1 MKELKLNVPEEQAQD
16 FAKEMM
22 ELMRKYDVTAEN
34 IDSLLP
40 ITERV
45 KTFDDACKILGDE
58 HPLVTQCRLTASAYK
73 GDPMTEDFIAYFKL
87 RIIVAAL
94 NEGWEP
100 QFTEGE
106 VRYYPYYWLYTKEEV
121 DAMDDDRR
129 SRLLYVGGN
138 ANTGSVC
145 GLSAS
150 HAYSDF
156 SPSTAYIGARLTF
169 KTRDLALYAARQFF
183 DIYADFMFLRH
194 GGQEEKV
201 E

>member
-22 ELMRKYDVTAEN
+22 ELMRKYDVTSEN
-34 IDSLLP
+34 NDSLLP

-45 KTFDDACKILGDE
+45 KTFEDACKVLGE
-58 HPLVTQCRLTASAYK
+58 KNPLVSLFSVFVANNLEGYSFDKDVVAYL
-73 GDPMTEDFIAYFKL
+73 KL

-100 QFTEGE
+100 QFTEDE

-129 SRLLYVGGN
+129 SRLLFVGGS
-138 ANTGSVC
+138 ADLGSFC

-150 HAYSDF
+150 SAYDAF
-156 SPSTAYIGARLTF
+156 SASAAAIGARLAF
-169 KTRDLALYAARQFF
+169 KTSDLALYAARQFV
-183 DIYADFMFLRH
+183 DIYADFMFIRKEN
-194 GGQEEKV
+194 QE
-201 E
+201 